1 MFRGPGS
8 VLAAR
13 ATMPIVERR
22 CGHGH
27 DFENRNWMA
36 APRFTLR
43 DGATSGTLLLRSRM
57 RRRTRLQKTGGVPN
71 LYQSVASTPLR
82 RPRETNLA
90 TPKMQTA
97 RSRSAPTLLKD
108 SEALLGAVGAPAHN
122 FESHQ
127 LFVGER
133 KIRLKFDRHFIIVIG
148 VFDVAHRLIHDA
160 AVIIGDFKF
169 VCFQRDAT
177 IDIRQRHIVILE
189 HNLSGAAIDITL
201 AQRSVETETGIV
213 IRKRA
218 FRIIRA
224 RTQDAAVD
232 EGRRPVAV

>member
-97 RSRSAPTLLKD
+97 RSRSAPSLLRACDTLLC
-108 SEALLGAVGAPAHN
+108 AGGARAHN
-122 FESHQ
+122 CVCQ
-127 LFVGER
+127 VRLGGER
-133 KIRLKFDRHFIIVIG
+133 NIRLKFGRHFIIVFG
-148 VFDVAHRLIHDA
+148 
-160 AVIIGDFKF
+160 
-169 VCFQRDAT
+169 
-177 IDIRQRHIVILE
+177 
-189 HNLSGAAIDITL
+189 
-201 AQRSVETETGIV
+201 
-213 IRKRA
+213 
-218 FRIIRA
+218 
-224 RTQDAAVD
+224 
-232 EGRRPVAV
+232 